1 MTNKATV
8 SALIVC
14 GHKAALALAIA
25 LPVSVTAAACSKANT
40 QAEPYDV
47 VLIGG
52 TVVDPETN
60 LQAVRNVA
68 ISGGK
73 IAMVSTN
80 PLRGRTTVNAKVT

>member
-1 MTNKATV
+1 MFQ
-8 SALIVC
+8 SQC
-14 GHKAALALAIA
+14 
-25 LPVSVTAAACSKANT
+25 P
-40 QAEPYDV
+40 
-47 VLIGG
+47 GG

-80 PLRGRTTVNAKVT
+80 PLRVRTTVNAKVT

>member
-8 SALIVC
+8 SALIFC
-14 GHKAALALAIA
+14 SHKAALVLAIA
-25 LPVSVTAAACSKANT
+25 LPVSVTADGWSKANAQPAT
-40 QAEPYDV
+40 YDV

-73 IAMVSTN
+73 IAMVSIT